1 MAKNR
6 RPKIASSWQGYWWR
20 VLAPCGLIANC
31 LVHQK
36 EHKSLADQK
45 GEGESAEED
54 PMGED
59 SKDETCYSSPMSRT
73 RRWTF
78 GNVMVADLL
87 NKNQQMSDSSP
98 TPTPKCRQPTSFLPS
113 LLAYDNPN
121 IQSLLSRY

>member
-1 MAKNR
+1 
-6 RPKIASSWQGYWWR
+6 
-20 VLAPCGLIANC
+20 
-31 LVHQK
+31 VHQK

-73 RRWTF
+73 RRWTL

-87 NKNQQMSDSSP
+87 NKNPQISDSSP
-98 TPTPKCRQPTSFLPS
+98 TPTPECRHPIP
-113 LLAYDNPN
+113 LLACLLACLLAHDIPN
-121 IQSLLSRY
+121 IQISSLCGVGTR

>member
-1 MAKNR
+1 M
-6 RPKIASSWQGYWWR
+6 
-20 VLAPCGLIANC
+20 
-31 LVHQK
+31 HQK

-87 NKNQQMSDSSP
+87 NKNPQVSDSSP
-98 TPTPKCRQPTSFLPS
+98 NSNSRVPTAYFLACLLTIIQISS
-113 LLAYDNPN
+113 LCGVGT
-121 IQSLLSRY
+121 R